1 MFRLV
6 TVLLL
11 AAALLTS
18 TGAARADDP
27 PYIGWT
33 ATAARPDDASST
45 PSSANDCAAGR
56 THCVDAVIREMQRR
70 FDPLAE
76 SCDHDSIFAL
86 AYLRTTEEYRRTIED
101 PTFFDD
107 TPFVNHE
114 DAVFARLYFDAYDA
128 WHGRRSHDVPAGVGD
143 RVPSRRR
150 PRVTAQGNLSLG
162 INAHVQRDLPFASPR
177 IGLVKPDG
185 SSRKPDHD
193 RVNEFLNRVTDDLYA
208 EIARRFDPTIDDTNL
223 PGTADDAGVF
233 QLIPTWRE
241 IAWRNAER
249 LVAPRPPSSAPRS
262 PTASRPTPPR
272 RRRRSVRPRPTL
284 RFRTAQAATRTAR
297 STTAEKARGNQGCTV
312 IFGHSVRRRA
322 RGST

>member
-27 PYIGWT
+27 PYIGWSQLLPGLT
-33 ATAARPDDASST
+33 TEFT

-76 SCDHDSIFAL
+76 SCDHASIFAL

-101 PTFFDD
+101 PTFFED

-128 WHGRRSHDVPAGVGD
+128 WRGGRTTDVPPAWAIAFRAGHDHTV
-143 RVPSRRR
+143 S
-150 PRVTAQGNLSLG
+150 AEGNLSLG
-162 INAHVQRDLPFASPR
+162 INAHVQRDLPFVLAG

-193 RVNEFLNRVTDDLYA
+193 RVNVFLNRVTDDLYA
-208 EIARRFDPTIDDTNL
+208 EIARRFDPTIDDTDL

-233 QLIPTWRE
+233 QVIPTWRE

-249 LVAPRPPSSAPRS
+249 LVAA
-262 PTASRPTPPR
+262 
-272 RRRRSVRPRPTL
+272 
-284 RFRTAQAATRTAR
+284 
-297 STTAEKARGNQGCTV
+297 TTAEQ
-312 IFGHSVRRRA
+312 RA
-322 RGST
+322 QVADSIEAYAASQAQSIRLAEAYPPLQNSASRDAYCALHHG